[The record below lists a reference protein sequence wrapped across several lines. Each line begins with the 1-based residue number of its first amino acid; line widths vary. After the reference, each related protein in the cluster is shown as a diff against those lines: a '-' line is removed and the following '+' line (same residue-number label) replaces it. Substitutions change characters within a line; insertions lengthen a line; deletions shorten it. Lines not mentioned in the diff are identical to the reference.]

1 MMGNYTN
8 DAVKSRM
15 IQLFAWRI
23 NVKTTYKAFINT
35 LKDIRFWFTVAQNR
49 QMVLTEAEANK
60 LNWANTFLNDA
71 VKARD
76 FFDKRQA
83 LLKRQPVEV
92 V

>member
-1 MMGNYTN
+1 
-8 DAVKSRM
+8 
-15 IQLFAWRI
+15 
-23 NVKTTYKAFINT
+23 
-35 LKDIRFWFTVAQNR
+35 
-49 QMVLTEAEANK
+49 MVLTEAEANK